1 MKFTVI
7 AFFAFLLGATAQEN
21 NDSNSSSPNIN
32 LQDEIEIIK
41 KQVVTTNNNYLQKL
55 NSIEV
60 EIRELI
66 SDQNKSFSGKIEK
79 QAEYLESSLAE
90 TNKSIRDQLNTL
102 TQELSLREKE
112 LEKESLKYKND
123 LKSLS
128 KDVEEKLISLNSKIS
143 DNNRSLLAEIRLAK
157 EEAQEFASAQVLRA
171 EKNSSSLIQR
181 LSEKQESLSEEL
193 NSFDWKGFLLITL
206 CAAIVIKLIFSQSEI
221 RHLRSK
227 TDNLSTALSTLDQ
240 KTWEK
245 LTSTLEKI
253 QSDDEGKASVSLSA
267 SKSKEEK
274 PHTLQLAVFN
284 EIERIEARLTKYDES
299 DKNRKP
305 MMKALERLEE
315 TLSELGYEREKL
327 IGAKYVEGKNYEA
340 RFIPSKDPAHET
352 PTITRV
358 YKPSIF
364 HNDKLIQRGEVE
376 VSECE

>member
-128 KDVEEKLISLNSKIS
+128 KDVEDKLISLNSKVS
-143 DNNRSLLAEIRLAK
+143 DNNRSLLAEVRLAK

-193 NSFDWKGFLLITL
+193 
-206 CAAIVIKLIFSQSEI
+206 KLI
-221 RHLRSK
+221 
-227 TDNLSTALSTLDQ
+227 
-240 KTWEK
+240 
-245 LTSTLEKI
+245 
-253 QSDDEGKASVSLSA
+253 
-267 SKSKEEK
+267 
-274 PHTLQLAVFN
+274 
-284 EIERIEARLTKYDES
+284 
-299 DKNRKP
+299 
-305 MMKALERLEE
+305 
-315 TLSELGYEREKL
+315 
-327 IGAKYVEGKNYEA
+327 
-340 RFIPSKDPAHET
+340 
-352 PTITRV
+352 
-358 YKPSIF
+358 
-364 HNDKLIQRGEVE
+364 
-376 VSECE
+376 

>member
-32 LQDEIEIIK
+32 FQDEIERIK
-41 KQVVTTNNNYLQKL
+41 KQVEATNNDYLQKL

-60 EIRELI
+60 EIRKLI

-90 TNKSIRDQLNTL
+90 KNKSIRDQLNTL

-128 KDVEEKLISLNSKIS
+128 KDIENKLISLNNLVS
-143 DNNRSLLAEIRLAK
+143 DNNSTLLAEVRLAK

-193 NSFDWKGFLLITL
+193 NSFDWKGLLLITL

-227 TDNLSTALSTLDQ
+227 TDNLSTVLSTLDQ

-253 QSDDEGKASVSLSA
+253 QSDDEGKASVSLSV
-267 SKSKEEK
+267 SKSKAEK
-274 PHTLQLAVFN
+274 PHALQLAVFN

-327 IGAKYVEGKNYEA
+327 VGAKYVEGKNYEA
-340 RFIPSKDPAHET
+340 RFIPSKDPVHET

-376 VSECE
+376 VSECG

>member
-1 MKFTVI
+1 MHFREIITVI
-7 AFFAFLLGATAQEN
+7 LLLSFSSWGDCKT

-32 LQDEIEIIK
+32 FQDEIERIK
-41 KQVVTTNNNYLQKL
+41 KQVEATNNDHLQKL
-55 NSIEV
+55 NSIEG
-60 EIRELI
+60 EIRKLI

-90 TNKSIRDQLNTL
+90 KNKSIRDQLNTI

-112 LEKESLKYKND
+112 LEKESLKYKNE

-128 KDVEEKLISLNSKIS
+128 KDFENKLISLNSKVS

-171 EKNSSSLIQR
+171 EKNASSLIQR
-181 LSEKQESLSEEL
+181 LSEKQESLGEEL

-227 TDNLSTALSTLDQ
+227 TDNLSTALSSLDQ
-240 KTWEK
+240 KNCEK
-245 LTSTLEKI
+245 LTSTLEK
-253 QSDDEGKASVSLSA
+253 LSA
-267 SKSKEEK
+267 SKAKVEK

-315 TLSELGYEREKL
+315 TLAELGYEREKL
-327 IGAKYVEGKNYEA
+327 VGAKYVEGKNYEA

-376 VSECE
+376 VSECG

>member
-1 MKFTVI
+1 M
-7 AFFAFLLGATAQEN
+7 
-21 NDSNSSSPNIN
+21 
-32 LQDEIEIIK
+32 
-41 KQVVTTNNNYLQKL
+41 
-55 NSIEV
+55 
-60 EIRELI
+60 
-66 SDQNKSFSGKIEK
+66 
-79 QAEYLESSLAE
+79 
-90 TNKSIRDQLNTL
+90 
-102 TQELSLREKE
+102 
-112 LEKESLKYKND
+112 
-123 LKSLS
+123 S
-128 KDVEEKLISLNSKIS
+128 KDIENKLISLNNLVS
-143 DNNRSLLAEIRLAK
+143 DNNSTLLAEIRQAK
-157 EEAQEFASAQVLRA
+157 EEAQEFVSAQVLRA
-171 EKNSSSLIQR
+171 EKNSSSLIQK

-227 TDNLSTALSTLDQ
+227 TDNLSTVLSTLDQ

-267 SKSKEEK
+267 SKSKAEK

-340 RFIPSKDPAHET
+340 RFIPSKDSAHET